1 METIFKHFLLIVSAF
16 CFAETVAG
24 QNPTIDPVAVFTNSE
39 SEQTELRPGESYSGS
54 APLTV
59 EFNANPQDADG
70 WTATYEWRFYT
81 EGNTQQPYLI
91 RYEENTDYTFTSAGT
106 HLVACYAVFKRGD
119 ERIEYT
125 EEYWTTE
132 AQPIQIS
139 ISESNLEMPNAFAPN
154 GDPRS
159 SIYKAK
165 KNYKSIVEFHAI
177 IINRWGQKLYEWDD
191 PAGGWDGTFHG
202 NPVAEGTYF
211 VIVNAKGA
219 DGKVFKIRKDV
230 NLLRGYR
237 EPASTTNP

>member
-16 CFAETVAG
+16 CFAGTVAG

-59 EFNANPQDADG
+59 EFSANPQDADG

-139 ISESNLEMPNAFAPN
+139 IRATVNRIFFKFSISSIILVSTMRPFYGCGFTLSAT
-154 GDPRS
+154 PRS
-159 SIYKAK
+159 Q
-165 KNYKSIVEFHAI
+165 
-177 IINRWGQKLYEWDD
+177 R
-191 PAGGWDGTFHG
+191 
-202 NPVAEGTYF
+202 
-211 VIVNAKGA
+211 
-219 DGKVFKIRKDV
+219 
-230 NLLRGYR
+230 
-237 EPASTTNP
+237 

>member
-1 METIFKHFLLIVSAF
+1 M
-16 CFAETVAG
+16 
-24 QNPTIDPVAVFTNSE
+24 
-39 SEQTELRPGESYSGS
+39 
-54 APLTV
+54 
-59 EFNANPQDADG
+59 
-70 WTATYEWRFYT
+70 
-81 EGNTQQPYLI
+81 
-91 RYEENTDYTFTSAGT
+91 
-106 HLVACYAVFKRGD
+106 ACYAVFKRGD

-139 ISESNLEMPNAFAPN
+139 ISESNLEMP
-154 GDPRS
+154 
-159 SIYKAK
+159 
-165 KNYKSIVEFHAI
+165 FHAI
-177 IINRWGQKLYEWDD
+177 IVNRWGQKLYEWDD